1 VLNVA
6 MMMSLKFQQNITN
19 PTIPNDMVDDVIGG
33 YSNVKLVK
41 LVVNI
46 KM

>member
-1 VLNVA
+1 
-6 MMMSLKFQQNITN
+6 MMSLKFQHDITN

-33 YSNVKLVK
+33 HSNVKLVK